1 MLLSWSSILFIKK
14 EKEMKEN
21 YQNKRRLNINSD
33 IIKTVISII
42 IFLVFIYVKITSTY
56 ETRKIC
62 LPIVKL
68 QEEENQNY
76 SLDYLTGF
84 PLGTHRYTGYKL
96 CVEYKDNE
104 EIINVSKNTY
114 EKLKDKNIVTVKIV
128 IVTDKWGLYSE
139 EKLSIEDD

>member
-1 MLLSWSSILFIKK
+1 
-14 EKEMKEN
+14 MKEN
-21 YQNKRRLNINSD
+21 YQNKRRLNISGDN
-33 IIKTVISII
+33 IKAVIYMTVIFVI
-42 IFLVFIYVKITSTY
+42 IYVKITSTY
-56 ETRKIC
+56 ETREIC

-84 PLGTHRYTGYKL
+84 PLGTHQYTEYKIW
-96 CVEYKDNE
+96 VEYKDNE